1 MTIVTDNFI
10 ASQSEY
16 NNHIW
21 IEEKE
26 TGRKSHISCDKKMTK
41 EELEKYANDFI
52 EFYRQLQNREKSQ
65 EFYCSKCKIKII
77 YPAKHSEY
85 GVCSRCGKRLK
96 KVEGNKNG

>member
-26 TGRKSHISCDKKMTK
+26 TGRKSHISCDKKK
-41 EELEKYANDFI
+41 FKLD
-52 EFYRQLQNREKSQ
+52 
-65 EFYCSKCKIKII
+65 
-77 YPAKHSEY
+77 
-85 GVCSRCGKRLK
+85 
-96 KVEGNKNG
+96 